1 MAAFLLAQ
9 EGKAMEGKVTFE
21 DAVKPLIKW
30 LSENANPHAVIVV
43 EVDSAV
49 LYAGVQ
55 SVATEEFIPD

>member
-1 MAAFLLAQ
+1 
-9 EGKAMEGKVTFE
+9 MEYKVTFE
-21 DAVKPLIKW
+21 DAVRPLIKW

-43 EVDSAV
+43 EVDNAV